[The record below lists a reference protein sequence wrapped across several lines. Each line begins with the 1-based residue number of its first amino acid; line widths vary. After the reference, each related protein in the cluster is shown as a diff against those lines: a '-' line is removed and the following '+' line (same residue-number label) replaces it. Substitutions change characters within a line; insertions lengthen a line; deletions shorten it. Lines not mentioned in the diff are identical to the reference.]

1 MCDPYPCWSPGIE
14 EGPQINYSKRK
25 KYSTY
30 FYKETPRF
38 EKKEKRGNPF
48 SEFFEREIHQDD
60 DDFEFMGLK
69 RSCSEEDLK
78 KQYHKLA
85 KEYHPDKGGTNTL
98 FIRLKNAYENIKR
111 FLAQPF

>member
-14 EGPQINYSKRK
+14 EGRATNYSKRK

-30 FYKETPRF
+30 FYKEKPRF
-38 EKKEKRGNPF
+38 ERKRPVQKE
-48 SEFFEREIHQDD
+48 D

-85 KEYHPDKGGTNTL
+85 KEYHPDKGGTNKL
-98 FIRLKNAYENIKR
+98 FIRLKRAYDNIKR
-111 FLAQPF
+111 MFY